1 MFAEM
6 MVYGREYTSQIVKNS
21 RALAERL
28 NEDGLKVLGEKKGF
42 TKSHV
47 IIADITAYGDGKT
60 LEKKLEDS
68 NIILNRNLLPYDVKM
83 GRHFEAPG
91 GIRCGVSEVT
101 RLGMKEP
108 QMREIADLIARVV
121 VKGEQGERIRA
132 DVASLKKSFNMIHY
146 AFGSSREAYEY
157 IKLR

>member
-47 IIADITAYGDGKT
+47 IIADITAYGDGKLLRKNSRT
-60 LEKKLEDS
+60 R
-68 NIILNRNLLPYDVKM
+68 ILFSTETYYHM
-83 GRHFEAPG
+83 
-91 GIRCGVSEVT
+91 
-101 RLGMKEP
+101 M
-108 QMREIADLIARVV
+108 
-121 VKGEQGERIRA
+121 
-132 DVASLKKSFNMIHY
+132 
-146 AFGSSREAYEY
+146 
-157 IKLR
+157 